1 MKLDLNA
8 KAEAV
13 VAADGEA
20 TAEDMVVEAVAGAAV
35 MAEAAVVAVGEGAV
49 ATAVVADAIVN
60 SSQRVCQFNGR
71 EFFRAFFLALFFL
84 TGANLH
90 GGCLL
95 FRECPSHL
103 CFRFLD
109 FSVLIFVTHERRSAH
124 PLRRQCS
131 HV

>member
-1 MKLDLNA
+1 MKLDLSA

-60 SSQRVCQFNGR
+60 SSQRVC
-71 EFFRAFFLALFFL
+71 
-84 TGANLH
+84 
-90 GGCLL
+90 
-95 FRECPSHL
+95 
-103 CFRFLD
+103 
-109 FSVLIFVTHERRSAH
+109 
-124 PLRRQCS
+124 
-131 HV
+131 